1 MGKINDEVIYNAVVS
16 LLEKKRYDYFTIKD
30 VCDTAEISRT
40 AFYDHYQDINDL
52 MIKIESNLAKK
63 LASLFDPKEIN
74 SNNSFIALFNF
85 IKDNKIFYK
94 AFLKSHSPSFTA
106 EGMIEKQKK
115 QYRQELSLKYNYT
128 ESELD
133 YHLRFFAAGI
143 KAVCEQW
150 VMTDCKETPKQMARI
165 IYDEYANN
173 AKYFENE

>member
-1 MGKINDEVIYNAVVS
+1 MSKINDEVIYNAVVS
-16 LLEKKRYDYFTIKD
+16 LLEKKRYDNFTIKD
-30 VCDTAEISRT
+30 VCETSGISRT

-52 MIKIESNLAKK
+52 MIKIESKLAKQ
-63 LASLFDPKEIN
+63 LTSLFDPNEIN
-74 SNNSFIALFNF
+74 SNNSFVALFYF
-85 IKDNKIFYK
+85 IRENKVFYK

-106 EGMIEKQKK
+106 SGMIEKQKK
-115 QYRQELSLKYNYT
+115 QYRQELSKKYHYT

-150 VMTDCKETPKQMARI
+150 VLTDCKEAPEQMAKI

-173 AKYFENE
+173 SKYFENE